1 MFDFCRSFRRRVVYF
16 CAESIDVIMPTNM
29 LQFSKMHGLGNDFV
43 MVDCLEGLP
52 VSEEALSPLAEAV
65 CAHHFGIGGDGLI
78 LILPD
83 DEADYR
89 MRMWNPDG
97 SESEMC
103 GNGIRCFAK
112 YLFDAG
118 KIGTG
123 EVSVAT
129 AKGLQRIEI
138 LEGASRGDTT
148 IQVRVDMDIPRLQRG
163 EIPMN
168 TVPGQFGGASQQVV
182 DQALEVDGV
191 SYQVTAVS
199 MGNPHVIIFVDDV
212 ESVPLKEIGFKIEHH
227 EAFPERTNVHFV
239 QVLGPQKLWMRTWER
254 GAGDT
259 LACGTGACSV
269 VVASALNNKLSGDRK
284 ALVHLPGGDLNI
296 EWAGNNHVYMT
307 GPATTVF
314 TGTLD
319 PGFLKEAIS

>member
-1 MFDFCRSFRRRVVYF
+1 MSTTIPFV
-16 CAESIDVIMPTNM
+16 
-29 LQFSKMHGLGNDFV
+29 KMHGIGNDFV
-43 MVDCLEGLP
+43 MLDCLDQLP
-52 VSEEALSPLAEAV
+52 VPEEKLGELSEKV
-65 CAHHFGIGGDGLI
+65 CTQHFGVGGDGLI
-78 LILPD
+78 LVLPD
-83 DEADYR
+83 DSADYR
-89 MRMWNPDG
+89 MRMFNPDG

-118 KIGTG
+118 HIEAGT
-123 EVSVAT
+123 VSVAT
-129 AKGLQRIEI
+129 AKGLQHIEV
-138 LEGASRGDTT
+138 LEGATRGDAT
-148 IQVRVDMDIPRLQRG
+148 ISVRVDMDTPRLQRG

-168 TVPGQFGGASQQVV
+168 TVEGQFGGSTQQVV
-182 DQALEVDGV
+182 NQALDVDGTT
-191 SYQVTAVS
+191 YAVTAVS
-199 MGNPHVIIFVDDV
+199 MGNPHVVIFVNDV
-212 ESVPLKEIGFKIEHH
+212 ENVPLKEIGFKIEHH

-284 ALVHLPGGDLNI
+284 ATVHLPGGDLEI
-296 EWAGNNHVYMT
+296 EWAPNNHVYMT

-314 TGTLD
+314 SGELD
-319 PGFLKEAIS
+319 AGFLKEALGS